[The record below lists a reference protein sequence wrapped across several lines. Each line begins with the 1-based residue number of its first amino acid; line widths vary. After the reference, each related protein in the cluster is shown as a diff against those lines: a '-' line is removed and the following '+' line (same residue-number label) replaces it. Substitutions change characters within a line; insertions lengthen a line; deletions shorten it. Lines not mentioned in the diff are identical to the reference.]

1 MSGRY
6 HARFFDSQSTE
17 SQIKLRIYQSYL
29 VPWASKV
36 GSRGGTV
43 WVVDGFAG
51 RGRYKSGEPGSP
63 ELAMRLAQELTD
75 AGKAGYRLQCIF
87 GERKATNASALYQ
100 LLGRYPAASPLT
112 IEGDFWARIADVT
125 SFVGSSPALLF
136 VDPFGLLGI
145 DFAALTALVSKLPRV
160 DLIVNFRSP
169 SAHRLAPTLSSRVSA
184 SVGSD
189 DWTPETI
196 SEVFRANLQRVGK
209 FLTPA
214 TLTVRERFGGSIRSE
229 LILAARHADAYELWN
244 DRAVI
249 EAENLL
255 AADGE
260 PAPAHGRDSTIDEV
274 QARLLDW
281 ASVKKRWRR
290 PEAVSWYVVAYC
302 GDVHT
307 GTIKRAH
314 EALTAKGRFR
324 RLGRSNKIDLD
335 WFDCP

>member
-17 SQIKLRIYQSYL
+17 SQIKLRIYESYL
-29 VPWASKV
+29 KPWSQRL

-51 RGRYKSGEPGSP
+51 RGRYKTGQPGSP
-63 ELAMRLAQELTD
+63 EIAMRRAQELAND
-75 AGKAGYRLQCIF
+75 GARYRLQCIF
-87 GERKATNASALYQ
+87 GDRKKSNTAVLHELKGLYPEASALI
-100 LLGRYPAASPLT
+100 
-112 IEGDFWARIADVT
+112 IEDDFWARVDDVVRLVAT
-125 SFVGSSPALLF
+125 APALVF

-145 DFAALTALVSKLPRV
+145 DFATLTRLVSRLQQV

-189 DWTPETI
+189 DWTPSTI
-196 SEVFRANLQRVGK
+196 SEVFRANLQRAGR
-209 FLTPA
+209 FLPPA
-214 TLTVRERFGGSIRSE
+214 TLTVRERFGGTVRSE
-229 LILAARHADAYELWN
+229 LILAARNPSAYELWN
-244 DRAVI
+244 DRAVL
-249 EAENLL
+249 EAERLL

-260 PAPAHGRDSTIDEV
+260 PAPADGRDATIGEV
-274 QARLLDW
+274 EARLLRW
-281 ASVKKRWRR
+281 ASTKRRWTR
-290 PEAVSWYVVAYC
+290 PEALAWYVVAHC

-314 EALTAKGRFR
+314 ETLTQAGMFR
-324 RLGRSNKIDLD
+324 RLGLNKHIDRD
-335 WFDCP
+335 AFAIG